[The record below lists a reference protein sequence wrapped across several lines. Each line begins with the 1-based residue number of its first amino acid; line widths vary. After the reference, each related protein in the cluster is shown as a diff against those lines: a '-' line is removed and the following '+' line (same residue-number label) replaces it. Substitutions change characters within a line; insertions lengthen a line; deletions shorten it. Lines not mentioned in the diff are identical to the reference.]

1 MEQILIFNSLL
12 ERYFDWAKNFMF
24 RKILYF
30 VPIWPPK
37 FKMAVNVE
45 KSSEKLLLL
54 KNYGADFNI
63 H

>member
-12 ERYFDWAKNFMF
+12 ERYFCWAKIFKF
-24 RKILYF
+24 RKFLYF

-45 KSSEKLLLL
+45 KSSEKLLLV
-54 KNYGADFNI
+54 KNYRADFSI